1 VRERERKRE
10 EREGERKYER
20 KGERK
25 SVRENKERSSYL
37 GWCKGHNREAIRS
50 PAADV
55 GIGVKDI

>member
-1 VRERERKRE
+1 VCVCVRERERKRE

-37 GWCKGHNREAIRS
+37 GWCKGHNREGS
-50 PAADV
+50 PEC
-55 GIGVKDI
+55 